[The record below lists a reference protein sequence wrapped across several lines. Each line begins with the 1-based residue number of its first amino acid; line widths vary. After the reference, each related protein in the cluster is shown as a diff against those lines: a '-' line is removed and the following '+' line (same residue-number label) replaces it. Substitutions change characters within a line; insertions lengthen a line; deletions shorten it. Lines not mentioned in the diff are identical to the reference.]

1 GGSCGSLPNESV
13 CPSSSS
19 PIDANILS
27 CNNHHGWVDGGAQ
40 KSSSSSSS
48 PFSATEQRPNLLEW
62 EQHPHRHG
70 EEAPPSNTF
79 PKVGSGVNYPKNR
92 LVSRKRYTR
101 QFVNENFTTSVVYS
115 GNYSSSTMSETDS
128 VDSTAA
134 PLTSSLLLS
143 SSSELLKSDVFRL
156 PFGSVAA
163 MSNFRSMLNG
173 SSSLDSSEM
182 MAAASQTQGFA
193 FSSSEMKA
201 KAIQQRQMFASSSS
215 SSMGGVRASLQQSHS
230 QHAEMIAT
238 SSTSRGTTD
247 PPLLTTSPL
256 LSSMMLSNM
265 NMNSSSNFG
274 GVTRSFSSSSGF
286 HPSSSSSN
294 TLFSD
299 KNGSEDSAIQSLG
312 QLTTDV
318 VPSLESFVSP
328 FRRAPFNFRNFN
340 RPLWTDMRDNHNRM
354 TWDPAILKSSTS
366 SIQFSA
372 SKQTFFEAST
382 VNGQLASVKAFKDQ
396 RVMLR
401 QSYGASE
408 SESDNDEDDDDDDF
422 KGMRSITYRQKPALP
437 FQPKL
442 AIMNK
447 PQSYIVSE
455 DDDDRSSVAPSE
467 LESEPRESVVIE
479 ELPVTPEHKKC
490 YKVANELLTTER
502 TYVKILHLLDQIFHF
517 RVDQENR
524 VQTMFTPEIITQM
537 FCNIKSLY
545 QLHHDHL
552 LPQLEKRLAN
562 WEDDPRIGDIMKDF
576 APFLKM
582 YSEYVQNFDNS
593 INLIN
598 LYREK
603 NVRFMNII
611 NDIQKMEECCN
622 LPIQHHLIGPIQR
635 IPRYRLLLE
644 AYLRRLPEDS
654 DDRPDTEK
662 ALEIVSKAA
671 EHANEAMR
679 RIASF
684 KKLLEVQENVKGVV
698 DLVSPTRTLVKEGKI
713 SKISARTGD
722 HQERYVFLFSD
733 VMLLCSIRPIA
744 NRMISNAPYQLRARL
759 DVASITVAEG
769 DDLEVVNTFYVEDS
783 HKKIE
788 LYTQKGG
795 LDDSRPQRQGRANRA
810 QILPRLGSISP
821 TEDELG
827 TKEPT
832 KLKSDSV
839 SKCMECYTSFSIM
852 KRRHHCHACGS
863 VVCAKCSDSKLPL
876 QYAGGKS
883 CRVCKRCKTVLLE
896 KEAQSKKGGGT
907 DSDPTTPEDSA
918 ERLRGV
924 LDVPAKVPAVLSG
937 YLSLRLRGR
946 KEWTTRWFALRT
958 DFVLYCYDKETD
970 ERAMTATP
978 IPGMSTLLLEELP
991 KGDCPN
997 VTPLEKER
1005 VFRIAHGHGRKSFV
1019 FLAPSR
1025 GDALNWISHL
1035 KQAAKAELNAANN
1048 NNATS
1053 ATDSTTKMR
1062 H

>member
-1 GGSCGSLPNESV
+1 MSDPDWSQSQLPADS
-13 CPSSSS
+13 
-19 PIDANILS
+19 
-27 CNNHHGWVDGGAQ
+27 
-40 KSSSSSSS
+40 
-48 PFSATEQRPNLLEW
+48 
-62 EQHPHRHG
+62 
-70 EEAPPSNTF
+70 
-79 PKVGSGVNYPKNR
+79 
-92 LVSRKRYTR
+92 
-101 QFVNENFTTSVVYS
+101 TTS
-115 GNYSSSTMSETDS
+115 
-128 VDSTAA
+128 
-134 PLTSSLLLS
+134 PLTSSLLLT
-143 SSSELLKSDVFRL
+143 SSSELLKKKLEAMSFDDHTTQIL
-156 PFGSVAA
+156 PSSTLLPSQPCGSSVAA
-163 MSNFRSMLNG
+163 MSNFRSLLNG

-182 MAAASQTQGFA
+182 MAAAAQTQGFS
-193 FSSSEMKA
+193 FSSSSASGEMKA
-201 KAIQQRQMFASSSS
+201 KAVQQRAMFASTSS
-215 SSMGGVRASLQQSHS
+215 SSMGGGSGTSRSATLQQSHS

-238 SSTSRGTTD
+238 SSTTGEVPHFLPSST
-247 PPLLTTSPL
+247 PL

-265 NMNSSSNFG
+265 QVNVNASSNF

-318 VPSLESFVSP
+318 VPNLESFVSP

-340 RPLWTDMRDNHNRM
+340 RPLWTDMRDNRM
-354 TWDPAILKSSTS
+354 TWDPTIMKSSTS
-366 SIQFSA
+366 QIQFSA
-372 SKQTFFEAST
+372 SKQTFLEASAI
-382 VNGQLASVKAFKDQ
+382 NGQFSHFKAFKDQ

-408 SESDNDEDDDDDDF
+408 SESDNDEDDEEDDF
-422 KGMRSITYRQKPALP
+422 RGTKSITWRQKPALP
-437 FQPKL
+437 YQTKL
-442 AIMNK
+442 AIMSK
-447 PQSYIVSE
+447 PIYPPSE
-455 DDDDRSSVAPSE
+455 DDDNSSVAPSE
-467 LESEPRESVVIE
+467 LESEPRESVIIE

-502 TYVKILHLLDQIFHF
+502 TYVKILHLIDQIFHF

-524 VQTMFTPEIITQM
+524 VQQMFSTEIITQM

-552 LPQLEKRLAN
+552 LPQLEKRLKN

-644 AYLRRLPEDS
+644 AYLRRLPENSVDK
-654 DDRPDTEK
+654 PDTEK

-788 LYTQKGG
+788 LYTQT
-795 LDDSRPQRQGRANRA
+795 A
-810 QILPRLGSISP
+810 QEKEDWMTAIHNAKEQLIERKSSLRLGSISP

-827 TKEPT
+827 MKEPT
-832 KLKSDSV
+832 KLKSESV

-876 QYAGGKS
+876 PYAGGKS
-883 CRVCKRCKTVLLE
+883 CRVCKRCKMVLQE
-896 KEAQSKKGGGT
+896 KEAQAKKGSGG

-958 DFVLYCYDKETD
+958 DFVLYCYDKEAD

-978 IPGMSTLLLEELP
+978 IPGMSTLMLEELP
-991 KGDCPN
+991 KSDCPS
-997 VTPLEKER
+997 VAPSDKER

-1019 FLAPSR
+1019 FLAQSR
-1025 GDALNWISHL
+1025 PDALNWISHL

-1048 NNATS
+1048 NNATE
-1053 ATDSTTKMR
+1053 STSKIR
-1062 H
+1062 Q